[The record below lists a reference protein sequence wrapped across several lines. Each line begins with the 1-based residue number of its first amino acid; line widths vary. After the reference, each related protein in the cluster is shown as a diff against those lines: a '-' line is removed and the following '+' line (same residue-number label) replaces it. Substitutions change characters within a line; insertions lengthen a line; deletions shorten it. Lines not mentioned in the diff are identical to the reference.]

1 MANPIVQQINTELE
15 ALKNKLSEFKSTVT
29 YLNNAKENVA
39 GAIESLN
46 SSEKHFDKKVEELKS
61 TYNLFINLIDTVSTV
76 ISKIDT
82 INFPERLDSI
92 EITVQDIIKQLDNI
106 KNETIE
112 ELQKASEAIS
122 KADFDGKFDNLQ
134 KEISVSVKSNNE
146 LSETIEKQKLG
157 EKIEEFERLISK
169 RIHESYKEV
178 TKNTEEIVTNTV
190 KIIQELNLPI
200 RIDKLDANI
209 SGILTAILNV
219 QGRLDIVESNIDKK
233 LKNLANKQIDLIY
246 DLKNELKL
254 IAKTHKK
261 NTQITWV
268 IIIMACFLLIL
279 ILKYGHYLK
288 IPF

>member
-29 YLNNAKENVA
+29 YLNNAKENVN
-39 GAIESLN
+39 GAIETLN
-46 SSEKHFDKKVEELKS
+46 GSEKHFDKKVEELKS
-61 TYNLFINLIDTVSTV
+61 TYNSFIKLTDTVSEV
-76 ISKIDT
+76 VSKIDK

-92 EITVQDIIKQLDNI
+92 EATVQETIKQLDDI
-106 KNETIE
+106 KKETLE

-146 LSETIEKQKLG
+146 LSEAIEKQKLG

-178 TKNTEEIVTNTV
+178 TKNTNEIATNTA
-190 KIIQELNLPI
+190 KTIQDLNLPI

-209 SGILTAILNV
+209 SGILTAIQNI
-219 QGRLDIVESNIDKK
+219 QGRLDIVERNFGDK
-233 LKNLANKQIDLIY
+233 LKDTADRQAVLLSDISNKLAAVAKKQQTNSY
-246 DLKNELKL
+246 
-254 IAKTHKK
+254 
-261 NTQITWV
+261 ITWA
-268 IIIMACFLLIL
+268 IIIICCIVSIL
-279 ILKYGHYLK
+279 ILK
-288 IPF
+288 

>member
-29 YLNNAKENVA
+29 YLNNAKENVT
-39 GAIESLN
+39 GAIETLHG
-46 SSEKHFDKKVEELKS
+46 SEKHFDKKVEELKS
-61 TYNLFINLIDTVSTV
+61 TYNSFIKLTDTVSVV

-92 EITVQDIIKQLDNI
+92 EATVLETIKQLDEI
-106 KNETIE
+106 KKETLE

-122 KADFDGKFDNLQ
+122 KADFDGKFDDLQ

-146 LSETIEKQKLG
+146 LSEAIEKQKLG

-178 TKNTEEIVTNTV
+178 TKNTNEIATNTA
-190 KIIQELNLPI
+190 KTIQDLNLPI

-209 SGILTAILNV
+209 SGILTAIQNV
-219 QGRLDIVESNIDKK
+219 QGRLDIVERNIGDK
-233 LKNLANKQIDLIY
+233 LKDTAVKQAVLLSDLSKELAAVAKKQQ
-246 DLKNELKL
+246 
-254 IAKTHKK
+254 T
-261 NTQITWV
+261 NTYITWA
-268 IIIMACFLLIL
+268 IIIICCIVSIL
-279 ILKYGHYLK
+279 ILK
-288 IPF
+288 

>member
-29 YLNNAKENVA
+29 YLNNAKENVN
-39 GAIESLN
+39 GAIETLN
-46 SSEKHFDKKVEELKS
+46 GSEKHFDKKVEELKS
-61 TYNLFINLIDTVSTV
+61 TYNSFIKLTDTVSEV
-76 ISKIDT
+76 ISKIDK

-92 EITVQDIIKQLDNI
+92 EATVQETIKQLDDI
-106 KNETIE
+106 KKETLE

-146 LSETIEKQKLG
+146 LSEAIEKQKLG

-178 TKNTEEIVTNTV
+178 TKNTNEIATNTA
-190 KIIQELNLPI
+190 KTIQDLNLPI

-209 SGILTAILNV
+209 SGILTAIQNV
-219 QGRLDIVESNIDKK
+219 QGRLDIVERNIGDK
-233 LKNLANKQIDLIY
+233 LKDTADKQAVLLSDLSKGLAA
-246 DLKNELKL
+246 
-254 IAKTHKK
+254 IAKKQQT
-261 NTQITWV
+261 NTYITWA
-268 IIIMACFLLIL
+268 IIIICCIVSIL
-279 ILKYGHYLK
+279 ILKQNN
-288 IPF
+288 

>member
-29 YLNNAKENVA
+29 YLNNAKENVT
-39 GAIESLN
+39 GAIETLN
-46 SSEKHFDKKVEELKS
+46 GSEKHFDKKVEELKS
-61 TYNLFINLIDTVSTV
+61 TYNSFINLTDKVSAV

-92 EITVQDIIKQLDNI
+92 ESTVQETINQLDEI
-106 KNETIE
+106 KKETLE

-146 LSETIEKQKLG
+146 LSEAIEKQKIG
-157 EKIEEFERLISK
+157 EKIEEFEILISK

-178 TKNTEEIVTNTV
+178 TKNTNEIAVNTA
-190 KIIQELNLPI
+190 KTIQDLNLPI

-209 SGILTAILNV
+209 SGILTAIQNV
-219 QGRLDIVESNIDKK
+219 QGRQDIIERNIGDK
-233 LKNLANKQIDLIY
+233 LKDTTDKQSVLLSDLS
-246 DLKNELKL
+246 KELSAL
-254 IAKTHKK
+254 TKK
-261 NTQITWV
+261 QQTNSYITWV
-268 IIIMACFLLIL
+268 LIIMAAITVILLN
-279 ILKYGHYLK
+279 KC
-288 IPF
+288 

>member
-29 YLNNAKENVA
+29 YLNNAKENIT
-39 GAIESLN
+39 GAIETLHG
-46 SSEKHFDKKVEELKS
+46 SEKHFDKKVEELKS
-61 TYNLFINLIDTVSTV
+61 TYNSFIKLTDTVSEV

-82 INFPERLDSI
+82 INFPDRLDSI
-92 EITVQDIIKQLDNI
+92 EATVQETIKQLDDI
-106 KNETIE
+106 KKQTLE

-146 LSETIEKQKLG
+146 LSEAIEKQKIG

-178 TKNTEEIVTNTV
+178 TKTTNEIAINTSKN
-190 KIIQELNLPI
+190 IQDLNLPI

-209 SGILTAILNV
+209 SGILAAIQNV
-219 QGRLDIVESNIDKK
+219 QGRLDIVERNVGDK
-233 LKNLANKQIDLIY
+233 LKDSVDKQTDLIS
-246 DLKNELKL
+246 DLRKEMNS
-254 IAKTHKK
+254 IAKKQQTY
-261 NTQITWV
+261 TFITWLTIIILGV
-268 IIIMACFLLIL
+268 II
-279 ILKYGHYLK
+279 YLK
-288 IPF
+288 K

>member
-29 YLNNAKENVA
+29 YLNNAKENVN
-39 GAIESLN
+39 GAIETLN
-46 SSEKHFDKKVEELKS
+46 GSEKHFDKKVEELKS
-61 TYNLFINLIDTVSTV
+61 TYNSFIKLTDTVSEV
-76 ISKIDT
+76 ISKIDK

-92 EITVQDIIKQLDNI
+92 EATVQETIKQLDDI
-106 KNETIE
+106 KKKTLE

-146 LSETIEKQKLG
+146 LSEAIEKQKIG

-178 TKNTEEIVTNTV
+178 TKNTNEIATNTA
-190 KIIQELNLPI
+190 KTIQDLNLPI

-209 SGILTAILNV
+209 SGILTAIQNV
-219 QGRLDIVESNIDKK
+219 QGRLDIVERNIGDK
-233 LKNLANKQIDLIY
+233 LKDTADKQAVLLSDLSKELATVAKKQQ
-246 DLKNELKL
+246 
-254 IAKTHKK
+254 T
-261 NTQITWV
+261 NTYITWA
-268 IIIMACFLLIL
+268 IIIIL
-279 ILKYGHYLK
+279 GIVLVLKK
-288 IPF
+288 

>member
-29 YLNNAKENVA
+29 YLNKAKENVT
-39 GAIESLN
+39 GAIETLN

-61 TYNLFINLIDTVSTV
+61 TYNSFIKLTDTVSAV

-92 EITVQDIIKQLDNI
+92 EASVQETIKQLDDI
-106 KNETIE
+106 KKETLE
-112 ELQKASEAIS
+112 ELQKASAAIS

-146 LSETIEKQKLG
+146 LSEAIEKQKLG

-178 TKNTEEIVTNTV
+178 TKNTNEIATNTA
-190 KIIQELNLPI
+190 KIIQDLNLPI

-209 SGILTAILNV
+209 SGILTAVQNV
-219 QGRLDIVESNIDKK
+219 QGRLDIVERNIGDK
-233 LKNLANKQIDLIY
+233 LKDTVDKQAGLLSDLRK
-246 DLKNELKL
+246 DMNAV
-254 IAKTHKK
+254 AKKQQT
-261 NTQITWV
+261 NTYITWG
-268 IIIMACFLLIL
+268 IIIIVMTLVIL
-279 ILKYGHYLK
+279 ILKKL
-288 IPF
+288 

>member
-29 YLNNAKENVA
+29 YLNNAKENVT
-39 GAIESLN
+39 GAIETLN
-46 SSEKHFDKKVEELKS
+46 GSEKHFDKKVEELKN
-61 TYNLFINLIDTVSTV
+61 TYNSFIKLTDTVSEV

-92 EITVQDIIKQLDNI
+92 EATVQETIKQLDDI
-106 KNETIE
+106 KKETLE

-146 LSETIEKQKLG
+146 LSEAIEKQKLG
-157 EKIEEFERLISK
+157 EKIEEFERVVSK

-178 TKNTEEIVTNTV
+178 TKNTNEIATNTA
-190 KIIQELNLPI
+190 KTIQDLNLPI

-209 SGILTAILNV
+209 SGILTAIQNV
-219 QGRLDIVESNIDKK
+219 QGRLDIVERNIGDK
-233 LKNLANKQIDLIY
+233 LKDTADKQAVLLSDLSKELAAVAKKQQ
-246 DLKNELKL
+246 
-254 IAKTHKK
+254 T
-261 NTQITWV
+261 NTYITWAIIIIGIIV
-268 IIIMACFLLIL
+268 IIFTC
-279 ILKYGHYLK
+279 KN
-288 IPF
+288 

>member
-29 YLNNAKENVA
+29 YLNNAKENVN
-39 GAIESLN
+39 GAIETLN
-46 SSEKHFDKKVEELKS
+46 GSEKHFDKKVEELKS
-61 TYNLFINLIDTVSTV
+61 TYNSFIKLTDTVSEV
-76 ISKIDT
+76 VSKIDK

-92 EITVQDIIKQLDNI
+92 EATVQETIKQLDDI
-106 KNETIE
+106 KKETLE

-146 LSETIEKQKLG
+146 LSEAIEKQKLG

-178 TKNTEEIVTNTV
+178 TKNTNEIATNTA
-190 KIIQELNLPI
+190 KTIQDLNLPI

-209 SGILTAILNV
+209 SGILTAIQNI
-219 QGRLDIVESNIDKK
+219 QGRLDIVERNFGDK
-233 LKNLANKQIDLIY
+233 LKDTADRQADLLSDISNKLAAVAKKQQTNSY
-246 DLKNELKL
+246 
-254 IAKTHKK
+254 
-261 NTQITWV
+261 ITWA
-268 IIIMACFLLIL
+268 IIIICCIVSIL
-279 ILKYGHYLK
+279 ILK
-288 IPF
+288 